1 MTSPIV
7 LIVGTRPEG
16 IKMIPLYLAFKKMQ
30 ISIVLCSTDQHSYL
44 LQEVYDLFGI
54 VPDYQLDI
62 MQPNQDLFHI
72 TESALLKLK
81 AFYNKVNPCLVL
93 VQGDTTSS
101 MAAAMAAFYLNIPIG
116 HVEAGLRTNDIKS
129 PFPEEMN
136 RRFISMVANYH
147 FAPTPLNVGNLLAEG
162 VNRESIYC
170 TGNTVVD
177 TLRIIKEKISLKE
190 VIIDEEITQKVQEC
204 KMQGKKIILLTVH
217 RRESFNGGITRIL
230 TAIKDF
236 ALDNPDIFF
245 FYPYHPNP
253 HVLDAVDKVGIAKI
267 PNLFLSRPLLYKELV
282 YLLLNADWIAT
293 DSGGIQEEAISLGK
307 PVLVLRDKTERVE
320 GLWTGLAT
328 LVGTNQE
335 AIQKEMYKLMHDAS
349 LIQSKASS
357 IYGTGYAA
365 DMIAHIV
372 QTKRNYAPHYD
383 SVQKLYTATL

>member
-147 FAPTPLNVGNLLAEG
+147 FAPTALNVGNLIAEG

-177 TLRIIKEKISLKE
+177 TLRIIKEKITLKE
-190 VIIDEEITQKVQEC
+190 VIIDEEITRRVQEC
-204 KMQGKKIILLTVH
+204 KMQCKKIVLLTVH

-236 ALDNPDIFF
+236 ALANPDIFF

-282 YLLLNADWIAT
+282 YLLLNADWVAT

-335 AIQKEMYKLMHDAS
+335 AIQKEMYTLMHDTPVAQ
-349 LIQSKASS
+349 IKTSS

-365 DMIAHIV
+365 DMIVHIV
-372 QTKRNYAPHYD
+372 QTKRNHAPHYD
-383 SVQKLYTATL
+383 SVQKFYTATL